1 MNKISIIIP
10 VYNASQYL
18 AECLDSILAQS
29 FQDIEIICIND
40 GSTDD
45 SLHILKYYQRKDSR
59 IIVVDQDNKGVSSA
73 RNAGINLA
81 SGKYLYFLD
90 GDDLLATNSLSFI
103 VESDR
108 FGNSEIILGG
118 FSYLFNNGSSLHVRN
133 KSQFYFNEMKE
144 KLLVDYVTWNLKI
157 IMGSFMVQS
166 ELIKKNN
173 IRFNEG
179 QSFAEDVE
187 FIVKMLY
194 LSSTAFVIE
203 ENMNIY
209 RLHSASAI
217 GSVNLKRFESYFSR
231 KRLLDFFSAETEFLE
246 LIEIYRGY
254 LIPEAIITIIELW
267 ARKGKN
273 FVILNNFLRR
283 HKVLDDLYLESYN
296 RHMPGNLVNEIRKYM
311 SSPSSYFCRK
321 RIHELKYNIK
331 AFAYKKLKS

>member
-18 AECLDSILAQS
+18 AECLYSITAQS

-45 SLHILKYYQRKDSR
+45 SLQILQDFGQRDAR
-59 IIVVDQDNKGVSSA
+59 IKIIDQKNAGVSAA
-73 RNAGINLA
+73 RNAGIDIA
-81 SGKYLYFLD
+81 IGKFLYFLD
-90 GDDLLATNSLSFI
+90 GDDLLAKNSLSFI
-103 VESDR
+103 VERDR
-108 FGNSEIILGG
+108 FRNSEIILGG
-118 FSYLFNNGSSLHVRN
+118 FSYLYNNGSSLHVRN
-133 KSQFYFNEMKE
+133 ESRFYFNEMKE

-157 IMGSFMVQS
+157 IMGSFIVQS

-203 ENMNIY
+203 ENMNTY
-209 RLHSASAI
+209 RIHSASAI
-217 GSVNLKRFESYFSR
+217 GNVNLKRFESYFSR
-231 KRLLDFFSAETEFLE
+231 KRLMDFFSTESEFLE

-273 FVILNNFLRR
+273 FAILNNFLRR

-296 RHMPGNLVNEIRKYM
+296 RHMPGNLVNEIRKYR
-311 SSPSSYFCRK
+311 SSPSLYFCRK
-321 RIHELKYNIK
+321 RIYELKYKIK